1 VLKNLTAALVA
12 TTLVAGTAFAA
23 QPDTAAT
30 PATAPA
36 ATNSQSAPAAANGQT
51 ATKSGNAAS
60 STATVKHTGK
70 QARHSAAHVTKPAAT
85 QNAKSPT

>member
-1 VLKNLTAALVA
+1 MLKNLAAALVA
-12 TTLVAGTAFAA
+12 TTLVAGTALAA

-30 PATAPA
+30 PA

-70 QARHSAAHVTKPAAT
+70 QARHSAAHITKPAAT

>member
-1 VLKNLTAALVA
+1 MLKNLAAALVA

-23 QPDTAAT
+23 QPDTTAA

-36 ATNSQSAPAAANGQT
+36 AADSQSAPAAANGQT
-51 ATKSGNAAS
+51 ATKPANAAS
-60 STATVKHTGK
+60 STATVKHIGK
-70 QARHSAAHVTKPAAT
+70 QAHHSAAHTSKPAAA